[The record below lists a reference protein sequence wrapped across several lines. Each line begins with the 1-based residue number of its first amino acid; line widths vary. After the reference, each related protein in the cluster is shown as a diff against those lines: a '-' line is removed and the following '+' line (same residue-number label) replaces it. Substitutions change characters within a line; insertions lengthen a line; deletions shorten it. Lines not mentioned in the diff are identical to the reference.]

1 MYSRPLETPA
11 EEAEIARK
19 LLTER
24 SEEILKRLTLAQQK
38 TLRDRA
44 SDVANEPDIVQRRL
58 VTLSGTM
65 TAIEKTDQQ
74 QREGLPLTL
83 REELAQIEVFER
95 EGNTQGL
102 TGAQMAREAMKA
114 VEPVE
119 KRGTHVPRRDE
130 PEAEFNLQ
138 GERTR
143 RLDPERIKI
152 EAAAA
157 LDDPDKRAARQAEI
171 DGPSRKFNE
180 QAQSSALERHKA
192 EQASLIAYVYGT
204 RGPTPDNSQKAE
216 LAQEQG
222 SALDRHKAE
231 QAKIIAQSTETKTPD
246 NSIKV
251 EIGRDD
257 KEQDLER

>member
-11 EEAEIARK
+11 EEAERARK

-24 SEEILKRLTLAQQK
+24 SEEILKTLTLAQQK
-38 TLRDRA
+38 TLKERA
-44 SDVANEPDIVQRRL
+44 SDVANEPDSFQRRL

-65 TAIEKTDQQ
+65 TEIEKTDQQ
-74 QREGLPLTL
+74 QREGWPLTL
-83 REELAQIEVFER
+83 REELAQVEVFER

-119 KRGTHVPRRDE
+119 VRGAHVPR
-130 PEAEFNLQ
+130 PKLTAEFNVQ
-138 GERTR
+138 GEKTR
-143 RLDPERIKI
+143 GLDPERIKI

-171 DGPSRKFNE
+171 DRPLKKFNE
-180 QAQSSALERHKA
+180 QARSSPLERHKA

-204 RGPTPDNSQKAE
+204 RGPSADNSQKAE
-216 LAQEQG
+216 IAQEQG

-246 NSIKV
+246 NSINV